1 MPSKRPANTHV
12 PNPGRRG
19 NEISLHPLTPDDA
32 LRGLLRVKPADLK
45 RVEEQEKAAQKRK
58 K

>member
-1 MPSKRPANTHV
+1 MPSKQPVNPSR

-45 RVEEQEKAAQKRK
+45 RVEEREKAERK
-58 K
+58 SKK

>member
-1 MPSKRPANTHV
+1 MASSSHIR

-19 NEISLHPLTPDDA
+19 NEISLHPLTPDQA

-45 RVEEQEKAAQKRK
+45 RIEEQEKAK
-58 K
+58 KSKK